1 MKTVLRYQTLTIE
14 SWLVWR
20 DRRNSDSLEPGE
32 VEPQEAE
39 EAKQR
44 HIVPVHHHIN
54 PDNHHHIDPNAIPM
68 HAIQDKDGIV

>member
-39 EAKQR
+39 EAKRR
-44 HIVPVHHHIN
+44 HIVPVHHHI
-54 PDNHHHIDPNAIPM
+54 DPVDA
-68 HAIQDKDGIV
+68 HQQCAQDKDGNI